1 MTSSRR
7 VLLSLKAALCLA
19 FVVLVTAL
27 NYYGFATTRVQ
38 ASSSVPSQM
47 AALEIQTQNHKLFQ
61 EIRDLLSDTANTSQA
76 IATHATEQPAT
87 PIPDKE
93 MPKFPADHD
102 GSNMHIV
109 FSASCDQRNRLL
121 QQTVVQLTASGVGQ
135 KDPITQILSGCSE
148 SDRLLN
154 PEPGAQDSYPAY
166 NKPFGLRP
174 FLQHTFPEVKH
185 ELVALI
191 DGDFFFFRPL
201 EANPGRNMSKFYHGR
216 RDPSTVDDAV
226 IDGVALAQDWNALK
240 DGFFAEDKADVL
252 KQVCGGL
259 PCGNVSRENGAEYY
273 GNIGPPYI
281 MTRSDALRMVDDYC
295 HLCVRTRQVSNEW
308 IAKMFAF
315 SIAAANNGIK
325 HKALSHLGIS
335 SPSFEGGSHEYWDFV
350 DGTMANPC
358 EDNLDF
364 VMPKDPDAFGRRRK
378 EVFQE

>member
-121 QQTVVQLTASGVGQ
+121 QQTVVQLTASGSGKRSYHADSVGLFRKRQ
-135 KDPITQILSGCSE
+135 ASCDGGTEAIL
-148 SDRLLN
+148 RLLT
-154 PEPGAQDSYPAY
+154 PLHAEFRSQPGARSAGLLPSVQQAVRVAPFPPAY
-166 NKPFGLRP
+166 
-174 FLQHTFPEVKH
+174 
-185 ELVALI
+185 
-191 DGDFFFFRPL
+191 
-201 EANPGRNMSKFYHGR
+201 
-216 RDPSTVDDAV
+216 
-226 IDGVALAQDWNALK
+226 
-240 DGFFAEDKADVL
+240 
-252 KQVCGGL
+252 
-259 PCGNVSRENGAEYY
+259 VSRGEA
-273 GNIGPPYI
+273 
-281 MTRSDALRMVDDYC
+281 RA
-295 HLCVRTRQVSNEW
+295 
-308 IAKMFAF
+308 
-315 SIAAANNGIK
+315 
-325 HKALSHLGIS
+325 
-335 SPSFEGGSHEYWDFV
+335 
-350 DGTMANPC
+350 
-358 EDNLDF
+358 
-364 VMPKDPDAFGRRRK
+364 GRAH
-378 EVFQE
+378 